1 MRTNNKLSLLN
12 QVKQSMSTVCTQRMP
27 ECGSQFLRVKDP
39 FISKSVS
46 DRKSKRRSKLFPS
59 LDRNEK
65 DERDLEE
72 MGSGRTIPV
81 RQGYLYKKSGGSFT
95 KEWKKKYVTLCNT
108 RVITLHPS
116 LHDYM
121 ENINA
126 KEIPLE
132 CVTVKVPGQAPR
144 GSSVRGQENRRD
156 RTVSACVCQNS
167 ADTPGTKKR
176 NRRRTES
183 VNGRE
188 HCEVE
193 PFEFQIVCLNEKVW
207 QFEAGSASDRDDWVR
222 AIELQILTSL
232 QANMSNKAVTRTS
245 TSTSDKHKV
254 AKLKCDTKGN
264 SKCVDCDSPNPNWS
278 SLNLGVLICIE
289 CSGIHR
295 NLGSHI
301 SRVRSL
307 DLDDWPSAHLAT
319 MTCLG
324 NTMAN
329 SVWEGRTL
337 PGHCK
342 PGPGSGRAEKEKY
355 IDSKYVKQEWI
366 SPIPTCFSPSKA
378 LLDAIM
384 RSDMFG
390 LYLALAHCNKEDVNC
405 QTIHE
410 NGRTPLHVAA
420 AGGNTAI
427 LQILLWVRLFEI
439 FGHFLYI

>member
-1 MRTNNKLSLLN
+1 MRTNHHKLRLLTE
-12 QVKQSMSTVCTQRMP
+12 VIQSMSTVCNQRMP
-27 ECGSQFLRVKDP
+27 ECGSQFLRVKEP
-39 FISKSVS
+39 FNSKSAS

-59 LDRNEK
+59 LERNGE

-72 MGSGRTIPV
+72 MGSGRAIPV
-81 RQGYLYKKSGGSFT
+81 RQGYLYKKSGGSFS

-108 RVITLHPS
+108 RVVTLHPS

-222 AIELQILTSL
+222 DIELQIFTSL
-232 QANMSNKAVTRTS
+232 QANVIDKAVTRTS
-245 TSTSDKHKV
+245 TTVIDKHKM
-254 AKLKCDTKGN
+254 AKLKWETKGN
-264 SKCVDCDSPNPNWS
+264 TKCADCDSVNPNWS

-307 DLDDWPSAHLAT
+307 DLDDWPSTHLAT

-329 SVWEGRTL
+329 SVWEGRTQ

-342 PGPGSGRAEKEKY
+342 PGPGSGRDRAEKY
-355 IDSKYVKQEWI
+355 IESKHLQQEWT
-366 SPIPTCFSPSKA
+366 SPLCKGVSPSKV
-378 LLDAIM
+378 LLDALPM
-384 RSDMFG
+384 PTVVR
-390 LYLALAHCNKEDVNC
+390 
-405 QTIHE
+405 
-410 NGRTPLHVAA
+410 RT
-420 AGGNTAI
+420 
-427 LQILLWVRLFEI
+427 
-439 FGHFLYI
+439 